1 MAKSVVR
8 WLATAVAFSAALG
21 GCGGGGGSDGG
32 SSANPADTALTPPTP
47 SALGSVL
54 ASNAA
59 ELRPLVATAQW
70 RYHGTAY
77 TAAGEPGTY
86 YESSTLQTAAS
97 DGSTQEQQRNV
108 FQDDSSNKVAIS
120 DGKVMV
126 TSTSLLGTGE
136 AITYTE
142 LRSPVQVNDQYVQ
155 VQKTGVSVDDI
166 DGDGKSD
173 RADITLYAT
182 VIGQESVTLPDL
194 NRTLAAVRVNTTA
207 LLRFTRS
214 SDGVTTPVYN
224 SVLSTWY
231 VTGVGIV
238 KQQTTALSTSGPGP
252 TDADEILYSW
262 DGVTQGLGSVP
273 RYAVAKPSNGGAT
286 TYLSAPL
293 AGTVLGD
300 QALLV
305 SGSDG
310 SDVGEVTVLD
320 KRGQLV
326 TTKQIAQLISTDAT
340 PTNTKLYAL
349 GANQALLT
357 TVARDDF
364 GNHFLNL
371 QTLDTSTTKV
381 GAVRQLAL
389 NTNNN
394 NLNAI
399 WDGQHLW
406 VTASH
411 WSDASSAYQLTLQAY
426 DLDGNPS
433 GSAYTLDSSLVGSFG
448 FIRSSAAEGQVLI
461 TWISDYPIQAY
472 RYALI
477 RSAGSAPQVATLGTS
492 AQPGPSP
499 DLSAAP
505 VPVIGSGVAAIL
517 WRGPIFSY
525 TSSGPLPE
533 YLPRGVMLDS
543 AGQPI
548 RSTTGSLDNEK
559 LPVRW
564 GIQDGGAMAA
574 SAIGGRLLLGGYAT
588 DQPARLPSASTDQM
602 YLSTLS
608 SGTAALASQA
618 SAAPVISTDSG
629 TLPYLDET
637 GKPVLIL
644 PWSDR
649 ALVIGSVQGVFS
661 AVTLVWFN

>member
-1 MAKSVVR
+1 MTQSVVR
-8 WLATAVAFSAALG
+8 WLATALMCSTTLI
-21 GCGGGGGSDGG
+21 GCGGGGDG
-32 SSANPADTALTPPTP
+32 SSSADPASTALNPPTP
-47 SALGSVL
+47 DALGSVL
-54 ASNAA
+54 ASDAA
-59 ELRPLVATAQW
+59 DLRPLVSTAQW
-70 RYHGTAY
+70 RYHGTTF
-77 TAAGEPGTY
+77 TATGVPGIY
-86 YESSTLQTAAS
+86 YESSILQSTTS
-97 DGSTQEQQRNV
+97 DGSIAEQQTNV
-108 FQDDSSNKVAIS
+108 FRDDGSSQVVIR
-120 DGKVMV
+120 DGKVQV
-126 TSTSLLGTGE
+126 TSASLLGMGE
-136 AITYTE
+136 AVTYTE

-155 VQKTGVSVDDI
+155 VQKTGVSVDDM

-173 RADITLYAT
+173 LADITLYAT

-207 LLRFTRS
+207 LLRITRS
-214 SDGVTTPVYN
+214 SDGVTTPIYN

-231 VTGVGIV
+231 APGVGIV
-238 KQQTTALSTSGPGP
+238 KQQTTALSTSGQGP
-252 TDADEILYSW
+252 TDAEEILYSL

-286 TYLSAPL
+286 TYLGTPL

-326 TTKQIAQLISTDAT
+326 TTQKIAQLISTNAT

-357 TVARDDF
+357 TVTTDDY
-364 GNHFLNL
+364 GRSLLNL
-371 QTLDTSTTKV
+371 QTLDTSAAKV

-389 NTNNN
+389 NTNNS
-394 NLNAI
+394 NLDSI

-406 VTASH
+406 ITASQ
-411 WSDASSAYQLTLQAY
+411 WSATSNTYQLTLQAY

-461 TWISDYPIQAY
+461 TWISDYPVQAY

-477 RSAGSAPQVATLGTS
+477 RSTGSVPQVATLGTS

-525 TSSGPLPE
+525 TSSDPFPE
-533 YLPRGVMLDS
+533 YLPRGVVLDS

-559 LPVRW
+559 LPTRW
-564 GIQDGGAMAA
+564 GIEDGGAMTV